1 MKSFSKIIILNI
13 IIALIISVTI
23 GALINRNYTNRVNQ
37 RLNNTKE
44 IVNLKIQSFIND
56 TTSISESLTTILSN
70 SDNETF
76 INKFLKDN
84 HMRYQWI
91 DHIYVLDENK
101 NVIYDSKG
109 KSHIKKDEE
118 HFNNYKFH
126 FPINK
131 HSILSSKSNNLKRPD
146 TLLLTNNLNINHKR
160 YTAATVINM
169 HAFKNEIKLIT
180 KRFSIEVNGI
190 DGTKFYEVGKQHQ
203 QSKNITYM
211 YKELPVFITISGQYN
226 YITRIILP
234 SIFIFLVIFLILTIL
249 ALLYKSRI
257 ERMEH
262 EKLID
267 QANNEKLRL
276 IGTLAANTAHEIKN
290 PLTSING
297 FIELTRMKYDKDYT
311 DRHFNIITEELDR
324 INNIVTQ
331 FLYLGKPTNLT
342 YTNVN
347 IAKVI
352 SEIKTFLTYELERQN
367 INIHLKLSKE
377 PIYAYISEDQLK
389 QILINLIKNAEDA
402 LEQTTNPTI
411 EIQLQQQSS
420 EQACIIFKDNG
431 MGISKE
437 TQEQIFEPFFTT
449 KESGSG
455 LGLYLSKKLI
465 EDWNGHIQVQSHKNE
480 GTTFII
486 TFPLKIDKK

>member
-13 IIALIISVTI
+13 IIALIISVTV

-70 SDNETF
+70 SDNEAF
-76 INKFLKDN
+76 VNKFLKDN
-84 HMRYQWI
+84 HIRYQWI
-91 DHIYVLDENK
+91 DHIYVIDENK
-101 NVIYDSKG
+101 KVIYDSKG
-109 KSHIKKDEE
+109 KGNIKQDEE

-126 FPINK
+126 FPINES
-131 HSILSSKSNNLKRPD
+131 SILSSKSNNLKRPD
-146 TLLLTNNLNINHKR
+146 TLLLTNDLNINHKS

-169 HAFKNEIKLIT
+169 RAFKDEIKLIT
-180 KRFSIEVNGI
+180 KRFNIEVKGI

-203 QSKNITYM
+203 QSKEITYM
-211 YKELPVFITISGQYN
+211 YKDLPVFITISGQYN

-234 SIFIFLVIFLILTIL
+234 SIFIFLVIFLLLTIL
-249 ALLYKSRI
+249 ALLYKSRT

-297 FIELTRMKYDKDYT
+297 FIELTRMKYDKDYK

-347 IAKVI
+347 IAQVI
-352 SEIKTFLTYELERQN
+352 SDVQTFLAYELEQHN
-367 INIHLKLSKE
+367 INIHLKLPEES
-377 PIYAYISEDQLK
+377 IYAYISEDQLK
-389 QILINLIKNAEDA
+389 QILINLIQNAKDA
-402 LEQTTNPTI
+402 LEQTTNPAI
-411 EIQLQQQSS
+411 EIQLQQQSPG
-420 EQACIIFKDNG
+420 QACIIFKDNG

-465 EDWNGHIQVQSHKNE
+465 EDWKGHIEVQSHKNE

-486 TFPLKIDKK
+486 TLPLNISKK